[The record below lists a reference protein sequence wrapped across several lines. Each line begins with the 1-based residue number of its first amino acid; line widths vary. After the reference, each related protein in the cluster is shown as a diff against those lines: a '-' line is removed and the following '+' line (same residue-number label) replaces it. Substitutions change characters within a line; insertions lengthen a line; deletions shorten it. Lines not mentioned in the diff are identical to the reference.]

1 MKIVLIK
8 INLILLLLT
17 SLSGKD
23 LSYKSISNDISYDIY
38 NIDINNDGLKDIIAN
53 NKNGNELLF
62 YVNKHNKFEKV
73 YSGENYSFDG
83 IYSLVKIKEYKEGDN
98 ILYIKTVFNGA
109 GGEIKEYFISYV
121 NNNWKLNKS
130 ISSYSTYSKTKV
142 CVFNNSTNNEKCIN
156 IKNENNNFILDIT
169 RRLKNKVDISF
180 ISTEYI
186 FSLLN
191 EYRLLPINLIQ
202 YNNLAYYLE
211 QAKAY
216 KESIYLLEKILEKYP
231 KRTVAYLNIAD
242 AYWGDNNKD
251 KAIENYKIYISQ
263 MKENGKENKIPK
275 KVFERIN
282 IKDIKKNT
290 ISKEIQIEKQ
300 YLFDNPNK
308 ESKTKMYLLK
318 NDEVEILEEKD
329 DWLYI
334 LYHGKKDIK
343 AWIPKGAVE

>member
-17 SLSGKD
+17 SLSGKN
-23 LSYKSISNDISYDIY
+23 LSYESISNDISYDIY

-62 YVNKHNKFEKV
+62 YINKHNKFEKV

-109 GGEIKEYFISYV
+109 GGEIREYFISYV

-130 ISSYSTYSKTKV
+130 ISSYSTYLKTKV
-142 CVFNNSTNNEKCIN
+142 CIFNNSKNNEKCIN
-156 IKNENNNFILDIT
+156 IKNEDNNFILAIT
-169 RRLKNKVDISF
+169 RRLKKKLDISF

-191 EYRLLPINLIQ
+191 EYRLLPINLTP

-211 QAKAY
+211 QAGAY

-231 KRTVAYLNIAD
+231 NRIVAYINLGD
-242 AYWGDNNKD
+242 AYLGNKQKT
-251 KAIENYKIYISQ
+251 KAIKAYKKYIEL
-263 MKENGKENKIPK
+263 MKKTGKENKIPK
-275 KVFERIN
+275 RVLELVN
-282 IKDIKKNT
+282 D
-290 ISKEIQIEKQ
+290 
-300 YLFDNPNK
+300 
-308 ESKTKMYLLK
+308 SKTLAK
-318 NDEVEILEEKD
+318 NQSQTTSQKEEKTFFSKLLQ
-329 DWLYI
+329 WFGISQHNKNMSLMYS
-334 LYHGKKDIK
+334 
-343 AWIPKGAVE
+343 